1 MTIAGRPVAARMR
14 ARAPALTGRVVARL
28 LSDLPV
34 YADLPREEISG
45 DIADIVQHNLR
56 LFADIVEYRRHATEA
71 ELAQQRDSAAQRA
84 EEGVPLDAIL
94 TAYQVGTAMCWQ
106 EAAKEALPGDLP
118 VVLEITDRIMVLQR
132 QLTSAVSGAYLE
144 ARRILDSQEHGG
156 RHALMAALLAGE
168 PLDRFT
174 HPTGPRP
181 AARYLA
187 LTLALAPHADE
198 LAQSSGAGAGAG
210 AGMGS
215 DSGAGPEVG
224 AGVGSGAGVGV
235 GAGVEPGSGAGAESG
250 TTSGAGSVSTS
261 GAGTGR
267 GSGAG
272 VAARR
277 KIRRIRT
284 VLDHYAGTPV
294 LTALD
299 TSGGTVLL
307 PVEEPPEW
315 HGPGGLCVLIDEAAR
330 AAGVP
335 VTAAAETVEPEA
347 VPAAV
352 ARNSEIVDLVAR
364 TGRPPGL
371 YRLADVLLEYQLSRP
386 SEALPGLARLL
397 GPLETKPELLHTLET
412 YLELGLDR
420 RTTAATLHIHP
431 NTVDY
436 RIRRIDRLTGLSPSR
451 PADLQHISAA
461 LVARRSV

>member
-1 MTIAGRPVAARMR
+1 MTIAGRPVAARLR
-14 ARAPALTGRVVARL
+14 ARVPALTGRVVDRL
-28 LSDLPV
+28 LSDVPV
-34 YADLPREEISG
+34 YAGLPREEISG

-56 LFADIVEYRRHATEA
+56 LFADVVEHRRPATEA

-106 EAAKEALPGDLP
+106 ETAKEALPGDLP
-118 VVLEITDRIMVLQR
+118 VVLEITDHIMVLQR
-132 QLTSAVSGAYLE
+132 QLTSAVSSAYLE
-144 ARRILDSQEHGG
+144 ARQILDSQEHGG

-187 LTLALAPHADE
+187 LTLVLGPHPDE
-198 LAQSSGAGAGAG
+198 LSPSPGSGPGAGAASGTG
-210 AGMGS
+210 VGP
-215 DSGAGPEVG
+215 GAGPG
-224 AGVGSGAGVGV
+224 AGQGPGAGPGPVVGPR
-235 GAGVEPGSGAGAESG
+235 AGP
-250 TTSGAGSVSTS
+250 GAGS
-261 GAGTGR
+261 GPGTGTGPGTGGPR
-267 GSGAG
+267 TGAGAG

-284 VLDHYAGTPV
+284 VLDHFAGTPV

-299 TSGGTVLL
+299 ASGGTVLL
-307 PVEEPPEW
+307 PVAEPPEW
-315 HGPGGLCVLIDEAAR
+315 RGPDGLCALIDEAAR

-335 VTAAAETVEPEA
+335 VTAAAEAVEPEA

-352 ARNSEIVDLVAR
+352 ARNNEIVDLVAR
-364 TGRPPGL
+364 AGRPPGL

-397 GPLETKPELLHTLET
+397 GPLGAKPELLHTLET

-420 RTTAATLHIHP
+420 RATAAALHIHP

-436 RIRRIDRLTGLSPSR
+436 RMRRIDRLTGLSPSR
-451 PADLQHISAA
+451 PADLQYISAA

>member
-1 MTIAGRPVAARMR
+1 MTRDNRPLVITGERGAPGGPESRPLSIAGRPVAAHLR
-14 ARAPALTGRVVARL
+14 ARVPALTGRVVARL
-28 LSDLPV
+28 LADLPV
-34 YADLPREEISG
+34 YADLPHEEISG

-56 LFADIVEYRRHATEA
+56 LFADVVEHRRPATDA

-106 EAAKEALPGDLP
+106 ETAKGALPGDLAT
-118 VVLEITDRIMVLQR
+118 VLEIMDRIMVLQQ
-132 QLTSAVSGAYLE
+132 QLTSAVSSAYLE
-144 ARRILDSQEHGG
+144 ARQILDSQDHGG
-156 RHALMAALLAGE
+156 RHALMAALLTGE

-174 HPTGPRP
+174 HRTGLRP
-181 AARYLA
+181 APRYLA
-187 LTLALAPHADE
+187 MTLALGPHPDE
-198 LAQSSGAGAGAG
+198 LNQSP
-210 AGMGS
+210 
-215 DSGAGPEVG
+215 GP
-224 AGVGSGAGVGV
+224 
-235 GAGVEPGSGAGAESG
+235 
-250 TTSGAGSVSTS
+250 
-261 GAGTGR
+261 
-267 GSGAG
+267 GAG

-277 KIRRIRT
+277 KIRRVRT
-284 VLDHYAGTPV
+284 ALDHFAGTPA

-307 PVEEPPEW
+307 PAAEPPPW
-315 HGPGGLCVLIDEAAR
+315 HGPGGLCELIEEATR

-335 VTAAAETVEPEA
+335 ITAAAETAEPEA

-352 ARNSEIVDLVAR
+352 ARNTEIADLIAR

-386 SEALPGLARLL
+386 SEALHGLAQLL
-397 GPLETKPELLHTLET
+397 RPLEAKPELLRTLET

-420 RTTAATLHIHP
+420 RATAAALHIHP

-436 RIRRIDRLTGLSPSR
+436 RIRRIDRLTGLSPAR

>member
-1 MTIAGRPVAARMR
+1 MAAQLR
-14 ARAPALTGRVVARL
+14 ARAPALTARVVARL

-34 YADLPREEISG
+34 YAELPHEEIAG

-56 LFADIVEYRRHATEA
+56 LFADVVEHRRPATDA

-94 TAYQVGTAMCWQ
+94 TAYQVGIGMCWQ
-106 EAAKEALPGDLP
+106 ETARDADGADLP
-118 VVLEITDRIMVLQR
+118 AVLEIVDRIMVLQQ

-144 ARRILDSQEHGG
+144 ARQILDSQEHGG

-168 PLDRFT
+168 SLELFT
-174 HPTGPRP
+174 QRTGLRP
-181 AARYLA
+181 AAGYLTM
-187 LTLALAPHADE
+187 TLALAPHRDE
-198 LAQSSGAGAGAG
+198 VSQ
-210 AGMGS
+210 
-215 DSGAGPEVG
+215 GPG
-224 AGVGSGAGVGV
+224 
-235 GAGVEPGSGAGAESG
+235 P
-250 TTSGAGSVSTS
+250 
-261 GAGTGR
+261 
-267 GSGAG
+267 GAG

-284 VLDHYAGTPV
+284 ALDRFAGTPA

-299 TSGGTVLL
+299 ASGGTVLL
-307 PVEEPPEW
+307 PVAEPPPW
-315 HGPGGLCVLIDEAAR
+315 SGPGGLCELIAEATR

-335 VTAAAETVEPEA
+335 VTAAAETAEPAA

-352 ARNSEIVDLVAR
+352 ARNAEIVALVGR

-386 SEALPGLARLL
+386 SEALHGLARLL
-397 GPLETKPELLHTLET
+397 RPLEAKPELLHTLET
-412 YLELGLDR
+412 YLEHGLDR
-420 RTTAATLHIHP
+420 RAAAAALHVHP

-436 RIRRIDRLTGLSPSR
+436 RIRRIDRLTGLSPAR
-451 PADLQHISAA
+451 PADLQHLSAA